1 MEELQENF
9 TLQQPIATPD
19 QALFDRVWGRV
30 MESPA
35 IPPEEPSPA
44 LVPSMPTPPRQ
55 SPTVEELPCLGP
67 SSLSFA
73 PFLLERMEDSRQL
86 RAAYLALGRR
96 TQGMVARQLRALAE
110 GHANQ
115 LRQLEAVHF
124 LLTGETILSAPRRV
138 SPPEPL
144 RPALRE
150 LFYLEQRQRQQVLA
164 AADRTQDPCLTSL
177 FQKLAQQS
185 QLRMEAIRRILEGQ

>member
-30 MESPA
+30 MESTA
-35 IPPEEPSPA
+35 TPPEEPSAA
-44 LVPSMPTPPRQ
+44 LVPSVAAPPRQ
-55 SPTVEELPCLGP
+55 SPPEEDLPSLGP

-73 PFLLERMEDSRQL
+73 PFLLERMEDCRQL
-86 RAAYLALGRR
+86 RGAYLALARR
-96 TQGMVARQLRALAE
+96 TQGVTARQLRALAE
-110 GHANQ
+110 GHAAQ
-115 LRQLEAVHF
+115 LRQLETAHF

-138 SPPEPL
+138 SSPNPI

-150 LFYLEQRQRQQVLA
+150 LFYQEQRQRQQALA
-164 AADRTQDPCLTSL
+164 AADRTQDPCLISL
-177 FQKLAQQS
+177 LQQFAQQS

>member
-30 MESPA
+30 MESTDT
-35 IPPEEPSPA
+35 PPEEPSPA
-44 LVPSMPTPPRQ
+44 LVPSVAAPPRQ
-55 SPTVEELPCLGP
+55 SPPEEELPCLGP

-73 PFLLERMEDSRQL
+73 PFLLERMEEGRHL
-86 RAAYLALGRR
+86 RAVYLALARR
-96 TQGMVARQLRALAE
+96 TQGITARQLRALAE
-110 GHANQ
+110 GHAAQ
-115 LRQLEAVHF
+115 LRQLEAAHF
-124 LLTGETILSAPRRV
+124 LLTGETILPAPRRV
-138 SPPEPL
+138 SAPKPL

-150 LFYLEQRQRQQVLA
+150 LFYLEQRQRQQALA
-164 AADRTQDPCLTSL
+164 AVDRTPDPCLTTL
-177 FQKLAQQS
+177 FQQLGQQS

>member
-30 MESPA
+30 MESTA
-35 IPPEEPSPA
+35 TPPEEPSPA
-44 LVPSMPTPPRQ
+44 LVPSVAAPPRQ
-55 SPTVEELPCLGP
+55 SPPEEELPCLGP

-73 PFLLERMEDSRQL
+73 PFLLERMEDGRQL
-86 RAAYLALGRR
+86 RAAYLALARR
-96 TQGMVARQLRALAE
+96 AQGTTARQLRALAE

-115 LRQLEAVHF
+115 LRQLEAAHF

-138 SPPEPL
+138 SAPEPL

-150 LFYLEQRQRQQVLA
+150 LFYLEQRQRQQALA
-164 AADRTQDPCLTSL
+164 AADRTQDPCLTTL
-177 FQKLAQQS
+177 FQQLAQQS